1 MRLMLWMLLV
11 GHVVHGGSL
20 MLMMVLRGRAV
31 GVGLGRCMALG
42 GTRSVP
48 QVIHL
53 FLQSCNVLD
62 RLLEDDGLG
71 QLGSSAVGDCVAQLL
86 KASVDVFSPS
96 LFRQNVCVSPGR
108 DARGGGQ
115 GADDRDAGGSR
126 FQLLRLDGRGRSRFI
141 VVLVVRHGRWRVV

>member
-1 MRLMLWMLLV
+1 MWV
-11 GHVVHGGSL
+11 WGG
-20 MLMMVLRGRAV
+20 AWPW
-31 GVGLGRCMALG
+31 

-115 GADDRDAGGSR
+115 GADDRDAGVAGS
-126 FQLLRLDGRGRSRFI
+126 SCS
-141 VVLVVRHGRWRVV
+141 VLMAVGEAGSSSYS